1 VLVDGNSLTVT
12 VPTGGVKE
20 GEVMSVPYPDGWSPP
35 TVRSAPI
42 GKWKVSCHPSS
53 DTSLSQNIHDAY
65 FSFSPISLLY
75 QTEWIM

>member
-1 VLVDGNSLTVT
+1 MLVDGNSLTVT

-35 TVRSAPI
+35 TARSAPI
-42 GKWKVSCHPSS
+42 GKWKVRSCAYDS
-53 DTSLSQNIHDAY
+53 DAY